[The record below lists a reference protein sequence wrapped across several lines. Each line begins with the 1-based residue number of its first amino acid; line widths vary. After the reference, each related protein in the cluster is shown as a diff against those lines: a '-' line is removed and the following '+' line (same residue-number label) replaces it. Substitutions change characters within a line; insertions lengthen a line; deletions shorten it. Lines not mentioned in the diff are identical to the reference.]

1 MPLCHPGLSSGR
13 GQRGR
18 AQGSPKDAAHSCHLG
33 LVSIL
38 LCNIRVVLLT
48 FMEVPL
54 LGGLLCAAMWLSRS
68 LGQPGGQ

>member
-1 MPLCHPGLSSGR
+1 MGLIS
-13 GQRGR
+13 
-18 AQGSPKDAAHSCHLG
+18 
-33 LVSIL
+33 VL

-54 LGGLLCAAMWLSRS
+54 LGGLLCAATWLSRS